1 MATVTVTETAVGV
14 AVIMARNEFGQDSV
28 RMSASSVT
36 DVPQVAGR
44 VMADVDITA
53 TLTAPQLAI
62 VKQVLD
68 FIQAKAKSQWS
79 IP

>member
-1 MATVTVTETAVGV
+1 MATVTVTETGVGV
-14 AVIMARNEFGQDSV
+14 TVSMSRSESGVDSV
-28 RMSASSVT
+28 SMTAASVT

-44 VMADVDITA
+44 SMPVADITA
-53 TLTAPQLAI
+53 TLTAPQLVI

-68 FIQAKAKSQWS
+68 FIQAKAKAAWQ